1 VNAGALGGRIRE
13 LRKQRGWSQQE
24 LGERLGV
31 SPVAVSRWELGERQI
46 KGEYLVRLARVFQV
60 SLDEL
65 VQDENGE
72 LSLPTREGESVM
84 PPREPTDPLEWRE
97 IIRTLADAVKNQSE
111 AQKIQAQAHLVASEA
126 QKIAQQNIQRALDQ
140 ASAPLAPGRGG
151 ADAAS
156 GDE

>member
-1 VNAGALGGRIRE
+1 
-13 LRKQRGWSQQE
+13 
-24 LGERLGV
+24 
-31 SPVAVSRWELGERQI
+31 
-46 KGEYLVRLARVFQV
+46 
-60 SLDEL
+60 
-65 VQDENGE
+65 
-72 LSLPTREGESVM
+72 
-84 PPREPTDPLEWRE
+84 LEWRE